1 MAGRGIS
8 LQAFKKKENDESD
21 VKSTTSTSA
30 STTQSNFFVN
40 ASGKGRGFA
49 LPSIVQPTPAAKTAI
64 IKTGENVSPKS
75 AVSVDENV
83 SLTASKVA
91 PTLSIGKGRGIAV
104 GRGLFSVNRS
114 TVVPPIIVGS
124 EPKKTGSDAD
134 SNSQPAATSSGI
146 IAGRGTSGTGRGAS
160 SGGAKLSTSLEGS
173 GAIKKDY
180 ANKADTSVETAEP
193 VAVVKR
199 GTKGREFAAM
209 SNSIQLHC
217 DTNAGFFEYEV
228 RFSPCVDNMQF
239 RFKYLMQHR
248 EFIGNTKT
256 FDGVI
261 LYLPRRLPE
270 TITNLVSKNI
280 VDETNINVE
289 IIYKRQKRLGECMQL
304 YNVLFEKVFK
314 ILDYLRVGR
323 KNFDPTAPQ
332 LVPQHKLELWPGYV
346 KSVEELEAGLML
358 TLDVSHRVLATRT
371 VLELM
376 SDAYRVNKNTFK
388 EEVNKALIGK
398 LRIHSLLKLM

>member
-1 MAGRGIS
+1 MTGRGIS

-21 VKSTTSTSA
+21 VKSTASTSA

-49 LPSIVQPTPAAKTAI
+49 LPSIVQPTPAAKTVVL
-64 IKTGENVSPKS
+64 KTDENVLPKT

-104 GRGLFSVNRS
+104 GRGLFSVNRPS
-114 TVVPPIIVGS
+114 AVLSIIAGS
-124 EPKKTGSDAD
+124 DPKKTSTDAD
-134 SNSQPAATSSGI
+134 TNAQPAATSSGI

-160 SGGAKLSTSLEGS
+160 SGGEKLSTSLEGS
-173 GAIKKDY
+173 GAIKKDS
-180 ANKADTSVETAEP
+180 ANKTANTDTSVETAEP
-193 VAVVKR
+193 VPVVKR

-217 DTNAGFFEYEV
+217 DPNSGFFEYEV
-228 RFSPCVDNMQF
+228 RFSPVVDNMQF

-270 TITNLVSKNI
+270 TITNLISKNI
-280 VDETNINVE
+280 VDESNINVE

-388 EEVNKALIGK
+388 EEVHKALIGK
-398 LRIHSLLKLM
+398 